1 MPRAAFHPDEVADAI
16 GPAQAFD
23 PASPENPS
31 AYALQNHLAVEVVAH
46 LQEAG
51 VISSF
56 RGGTP
61 LHAKLPQRRRFS
73 VDADVSTA
81 SREAVHAALRDF
93 AARFP
98 KSDVRLVEP
107 PRALKL
113 DGVQHTLLFGHTQA
127 PGEAAPVR
135 ILVEVVEAGA
145 DGRSFEPLRLRSG
158 ALDWGVDVTAPTFE
172 GFTGQKLAVL
182 GPNTLGKPVGL
193 NVEFARPNQSVAKQI
208 FDLREL
214 LRLDLDAAAV
224 RDAYEAAVAE
234 ANALRG
240 ISHASPAC
248 LEDARALLV
257 HLRRPRTADK
267 AEPVRYGLW
276 SGYRDTRGVITAG
289 ARDDWRPEH
298 YRIAAGS
305 ITRLAVALSDG
316 DANLDAVRRPL
327 VAPAVPREIL
337 EGLEKAQ
344 AGRAP
349 WFSAEDFGADA
360 RLAWAWAPR
369 ELW

>member
-1 MPRAAFHPDEVADAI
+1 MPAPAFHPDDVANAI
-16 GPAQAFD
+16 GPAEAFD
-23 PASPENPS
+23 PASPANPS
-31 AYALQNHLAVEVVAH
+31 VYALQNHLALEVVAH

-51 VISSF
+51 VLSSF

-61 LHAKLPQRRRFS
+61 LHSKFPRRRRFS
-73 VDADVSTA
+73 VDADISTP

-93 AARFP
+93 AGRFP
-98 KSDVRLVEP
+98 RSDVRLVEP
-107 PRALKL
+107 PREMRL
-113 DGVQHTLLFGHTQA
+113 DGVQHTIHFGHTQA
-127 PGEAAPVR
+127 PGEAAPIRV
-135 ILVEVVEAGA
+135 LVEVVEAGA

-158 ALDWGVDVTAPTFE
+158 PLDWGVDVTAPTFE
-172 GFTGQKLAVL
+172 GFAGQKLAVL
-182 GPNTLGKPVGL
+182 GPNTIGKPAGL
-193 NVEFARPNQSVAKQI
+193 NDAFARPNQGIAKQI

-214 LRLDLDAAAV
+214 LRMDLEAAAV
-224 RDAYEAAVAE
+224 RAAYEAAVTE

-240 ISHASPAC
+240 TNHAAPAC
-248 LEDARALLV
+248 LQDAQALLA

-276 SGYRDTRGVITAG
+276 SGYRDTRGVIAVD
-289 ARDDWRPEH
+289 ARDDWRPED
-298 YRIAAGS
+298 YRVAAGV
-305 ITRLAVALSDG
+305 ITRLAAALLDG
-316 DANLDAVRRPL
+316 NASLDAVRRPL
-327 VAPAVPREIL
+327 SEPAVPRDVL
-337 EGLEKAQ
+337 EGLERAQ